1 MNLHSTRQGIRRTA
15 SALAVLG
22 LATGL
27 AVAGASASHA
37 VEIPIPVA
45 LDFAELQP
53 HTPVSKTITLEI
65 PRAGELDSLI
75 WVERTG
81 ILSSAT
87 IEFEVCDTAGSCVPT
102 ESLPKPVAVPAGPQ
116 SVRVTVTVSEQG
128 SGTALG
134 RLTLNSTA
142 DPSLVT
148 DGGNG
153 LASTGS
159 IASVVAPWAVAA
171 LALGTLAVMWPRAV
185 IAAKRRR
192 TSGEHDVEGTK

>member
-1 MNLHSTRQGIRRTA
+1 MKLHNTHRGIRGAA

-27 AVAGASASHA
+27 AVAGASAGHA
-37 VEIPIPVA
+37 AEIPIPVA
-45 LDFAELQP
+45 LDFTELQP
-53 HTPVSKTITLEI
+53 NTPVSKTITLEI
-65 PRAGELDSLI
+65 PRAGELDSLT

-87 IEFEVCDTAGSCVPT
+87 IEFEVCDKTGTCVPT
-102 ESLPKPVAVPAGPQ
+102 ASLPKPVAVPAGPQ

-142 DPSLVT
+142 DPVL
-148 DGGNG
+148 DAGGGSG

-159 IASVVAPWAVAA
+159 IASTLAPWAVAV
-171 LALGTLAVMWPRAV
+171 LALGTLAVIWPRAV
-185 IAAKRRR
+185 IAARRR
-192 TSGEHDVEGTK
+192 PNNEEGTK